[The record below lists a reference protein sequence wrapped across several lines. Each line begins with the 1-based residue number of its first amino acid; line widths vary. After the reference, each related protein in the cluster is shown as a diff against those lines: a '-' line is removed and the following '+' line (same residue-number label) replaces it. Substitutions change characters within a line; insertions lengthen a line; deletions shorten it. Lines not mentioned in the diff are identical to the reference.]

1 MSVSQSA
8 VRPDDEIK
16 LMDDTR
22 RRTMGL
28 RTKIGRFTILAAVAL
43 GAIAALPA
51 TAGAVLA
58 EKAPSCEPQPTS
70 KPFAQWGDHADY
82 ILAPGGSFEKGT
94 PGWQL
99 NGATV
104 ESGNESFYVGGRSHK
119 RSLKL
124 DGGET
129 ATSPTICVGLEHP
142 TIRLF
147 ARNNRLLLS
156 TLSVEVIV
164 QTSLGLKV
172 PVPIGLVLPHN
183 PWQPTPPYLVVA
195 NLLPLLPNNYT
206 PVAFRFRAIGLGS
219 WWIDDF
225 YVDPRRRS

>member
-1 MSVSQSA
+1 MKGARGQ
-8 VRPDDEIK
+8 
-16 LMDDTR
+16 
-22 RRTMGL
+22 TMGL
-28 RTKIGRFTILAAVAL
+28 RTKLGRFTILATVAL
-43 GAIAALPA
+43 GAIAALPS
-51 TAGAVLA
+51 TAGAVLV
-58 EKAPSCEPQPTS
+58 EKAPSCEPQPTT
-70 KPFAQWGDHADY
+70 KAFAQWGDSRNY
-82 ILAPGGSFEKGT
+82 VLAPGGSFETGA

-99 NGATV
+99 SGATV
-104 ESGNESFYVGGRSHK
+104 ESGNESFYVGGRSHT

-147 ARNNRLLLS
+147 TRNNRLLLS
-156 TLSVEVIV
+156 TMTVEVIV
-164 QTSLGLKV
+164 HTSLGLKV

-183 PWQPTPPYLVVA
+183 PWKPSPSYLVVA

-225 YVDPRRRS
+225 YVDPRRTT